1 VDDEEPPFSFVL
13 VEGTAQMTADDPD
26 HLHWATRIGGRY
38 MGAELAE
45 ACGRRNIVPGDLLGR
60 HPHEKI
66 VTRTRRSPTEA
77 AAPRGRWIM
86 IRYVSDHGKKGHRVG
101 ERLPTKDLAARLRET
116 LARPLDVWRE
126 VYESFS
132 PVDVETGE
140 RRPRVPPTGV
150 DLRQAAVLVP
160 ILLEPE
166 GARLV
171 YTVRRDHL
179 PDHAGQI
186 SFPGGSMEA
195 GDGSLL
201 ETALRE
207 AEEEIDLSPDLVEV
221 IGELEEMYIPPSNFR
236 VSPFVGLLPPEAEL
250 VMAPDEVE
258 AIFTVALDELM
269 SPETFRKI
277 PWTRDGRD
285 YMVPVFAVEDSSTRR
300 NIWGATAAITA
311 SLLVRLGWKGYRA
324 VEAES

>member
-1 VDDEEPPFSFVL
+1 
-13 VEGTAQMTADDPD
+13 
-26 HLHWATRIGGRY
+26 
-38 MGAELAE
+38 
-45 ACGRRNIVPGDLLGR
+45 
-60 HPHEKI
+60 
-66 VTRTRRSPTEA
+66 
-77 AAPRGRWIM
+77 M
-86 IRYVSDHGKKGHRVG
+86 IRCVNGRGEKSPGVG
-101 ERLPTKDLAARLRET
+101 EHFPSEDLAARLREAV
-116 LARPLDVWRE
+116 ARPLDAWRE

-140 RRPRVPPTGV
+140 RRPRVPPPGL
-150 DLRQAAVLVP
+150 DSRQAAVLVP
-160 ILLEPE
+160 ILLEPQ

-179 PDHAGQI
+179 TDHAGQI

-207 AEEEIDLSPDLVEV
+207 AEEEIDLNPILVEV
-221 IGELEEMYIPPSNFR
+221 IGELEEMYIPPSNFH

-258 AIFTVALDELM
+258 AIFTVSLDELM
-269 SPETFRKI
+269 SPETFRKV
-277 PWTRDGRD
+277 PWTRDGRN
-285 YMVPVFAVEDSSTRR
+285 YIVPVFAVEDSNTRR

-311 SLLVRLGWKGYRA
+311 SLLVRLGWKGYHA
-324 VEAES
+324 SAEG

>member
-1 VDDEEPPFSFVL
+1 MIRCVDDRDREDWEERSF
-13 VEGTAQMTADDPD
+13 PD
-26 HLHWATRIGGRY
+26 
-38 MGAELAE
+38 
-45 ACGRRNIVPGDLLGR
+45 
-60 HPHEKI
+60 
-66 VTRTRRSPTEA
+66 
-77 AAPRGRWIM
+77 
-86 IRYVSDHGKKGHRVG
+86 
-101 ERLPTKDLAARLRET
+101 DLAARLREAV
-116 LARPLDVWRE
+116 ARPLEAWRE

-140 RRPRVPPTGV
+140 RRPRVPPPGT
-150 DLRQAAVLVP
+150 DSRRAAVLVP
-160 ILLEPE
+160 VLLEPE

-186 SFPGGSMEA
+186 SFPGGSMEP

-250 VMAPDEVE
+250 VLHPDEVE
-258 AIFTVALDELM
+258 EIFTVSLDELM
-269 SPETFRKI
+269 SPETVRKALLR
-277 PWTRDGRD
+277 RDGRD
-285 YMVPVFAVEDSSTRR
+285 YEVPIFSVEDANTRR
-300 NIWGATAAITA
+300 EIWGATAAMTA
-311 SLLVRLGWKGYRA
+311 ALLVRLGWKPEGA
-324 VEAES
+324 TGTEG

>member
-1 VDDEEPPFSFVL
+1 MITCVSD
-13 VEGTAQMTADDPD
+13 
-26 HLHWATRIGGRY
+26 
-38 MGAELAE
+38 
-45 ACGRRNIVPGDLLGR
+45 
-60 HPHEKI
+60 
-66 VTRTRRSPTEA
+66 
-77 AAPRGRWIM
+77 RGRE
-86 IRYVSDHGKKGHRVG
+86 RRRVG
-101 ERLPTKDLAARLRET
+101 EIIPSQSLAARLREVV
-116 LARPLDVWRE
+116 ARPLDAWRE

-140 RRPRVPPTGV
+140 RRPRVPPPGA
-150 DLRQAAVLVP
+150 DSRRAAVLVP
-160 ILLEPE
+160 VLLEPE

-186 SFPGGSMEA
+186 SFPGGSMEP
-195 GDGSLL
+195 GDDSLL

-258 AIFTVALDELM
+258 AIFTVSLDELM
-269 SPETFRKI
+269 SPETFRRV

-285 YMVPVFAVEDSSTRR
+285 YMVPVFAVGDSKTRR

-311 SLLVRLGWKGYRA
+311 SLLVRLGWRGSA
-324 VEAES
+324 GG

>member
-1 VDDEEPPFSFVL
+1 
-13 VEGTAQMTADDPD
+13 
-26 HLHWATRIGGRY
+26 
-38 MGAELAE
+38 
-45 ACGRRNIVPGDLLGR
+45 
-60 HPHEKI
+60 
-66 VTRTRRSPTEA
+66 
-77 AAPRGRWIM
+77 M
-86 IRYVSDHGKKGHRVG
+86 IRCVSDRGKESRRVG
-101 ERLPTKDLAARLRET
+101 EILTTESLAARLREVV
-116 LARPLDVWRE
+116 ARPLEGWRE

-140 RRPRVPPTGV
+140 RRPRVPPPGA
-150 DLRQAAVLVP
+150 DSRRAAVLVP
-160 ILLEPE
+160 VLLEPE

-186 SFPGGSMEA
+186 SFPGGSIEP
-195 GDGSLL
+195 GDDTLL

-207 AEEEIDLSPDLVEV
+207 AEEEIDLSSELVEV

-258 AIFTVALDELM
+258 AIFTVSLDELM
-269 SPETFRKI
+269 SPETFRKV

-285 YMVPVFAVEDSSTRR
+285 YEVPVFAVEDSRARR

-311 SLLVRLGWKGYRA
+311 SLLVRLGWKGYRT
-324 VEAES
+324 VEAAR